1 MSNNL
6 RLEVLLKAVD
16 QATRPLK
23 SIQTASKTLSG
34 DIRDTQKGLRD
45 LNGQAAKI
53 DGFRKTSAQLACW
66 TWIYS
71 CLMSWRL
78 SNVQSAVAKP
88 FLFMACITI
97 LCKIRAIPL
106 SVENGH
112 G

>member
-34 DIRDTQKGLRD
+34 DIRYTQKGLRD

-53 DGFRKTSAQLACW
+53 DGFRKTSAQLAV
-66 TWIYS
+66 TG
-71 CLMSWRL
+71 
-78 SNVQSAVAKP
+78 QSLEKAKREAEALATQFKNTERP
-88 FLFMACITI
+88 T
-97 LCKIRAIPL
+97 RAR
-106 SVENGH
+106 STRRTR
-112 G
+112 